1 MISFK
6 SLKNDIPLPI
16 RLFLGKALLFFI
28 LWKIVYGLFL
38 YNTLN
43 PPLTTHVAKASVVL
57 LNNSGFMSG
66 FTTNKLITGGGEASE
81 IYHDDKLVLF
91 IADQCNALE
100 LMVLYIGFIICM
112 PSGFWRKTK
121 YILIG
126 LLLID
131 IINILRCSGLIYLR
145 EYFHQYF
152 EFAHHYLF
160 KALVYGATFIM
171 WIKYSRKISLKNEA
185 VQVR

>member
-1 MISFK
+1 MIKLK

-28 LWKIVYGLFL
+28 IWKIVYGLFL
-38 YNTLN
+38 YDILN
-43 PPLTTHVAKASVVL
+43 PPLTTHVAEASVLL
-57 LNNSGFMSG
+57 LNNSGISG
-66 FTTNKLITGGGEASE
+66 FTTNNVIAGDGEASE
-81 IYHDDKLVLF
+81 IYHNDRLVLY
-91 IADQCNALE
+91 IADVCNGLE

-112 PSGFWRKTK
+112 PSSFWRKTK
-121 YILIG
+121 YIIIG
-126 LLLID
+126 ILLIN

-160 KALVYGATFIM
+160 KAVVYGATFIM
-171 WIKYSRKISLKNEA
+171 WVKYSRKISLKDEA
-185 VQVR
+185 IQVG